1 MSLRVIDI
9 NLFQDGFPDIPP
21 PDMSKVTVKKEFMDE
36 LGQLEAPYRQHRDKS
51 KIEPTKNHKEDEESK
66 IGEHFLLEGSGLATG
81 NKHEFRSQPSYR
93 TLGDNLTFSRYLSLF
108 V

>member
-1 MSLRVIDI
+1 M

-36 LGQLEAPYRQHRDKS
+36 LGQLEAPSRQHRDKS
-51 KIEPTKNHKEDEESK
+51 KIEPTKNPKGDEESK

-81 NKHEFRSQPSYR
+81 NQTRIQEPPS
-93 TLGDNLTFSRYLSLF
+93 GPLF
-108 V
+108 NATG

>member
-1 MSLRVIDI
+1 MSLRVVDI

-81 NKHEFRSQPSYR
+81 NKHEFRIQKPAFISHF
-93 TLGDNLTFSRYLSLF
+93 G
-108 V
+108 